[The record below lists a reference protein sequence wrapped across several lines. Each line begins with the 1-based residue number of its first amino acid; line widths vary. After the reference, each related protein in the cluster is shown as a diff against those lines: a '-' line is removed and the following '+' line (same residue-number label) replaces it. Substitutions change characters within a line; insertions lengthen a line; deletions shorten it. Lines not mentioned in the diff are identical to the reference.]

1 MWMCFPPMAIT
12 MTNSP
17 VTYDQG
23 SRWATILGY
32 DGCYD
37 SGSVPTAIGAKI
49 GNIPESCKDLFAK
62 KAQNIWWFQ
71 KK

>member
-1 MWMCFPPMAIT
+1 
-12 MTNSP
+12 
-17 VTYDQG
+17 VLLGDQ
-23 SRWATILGY
+23 LGHFL
-32 DGCYD
+32 GRHTLSIC
-37 SGSVPTAIGAKI
+37 IHGAKI